1 MAKGW
6 AREFQNFGSRGRGV
20 QKKKIWISEKKIQKF
35 SPEFWVQGGVSRKKI
50 LDFWKKKSR
59 NPEFWISG
67 FSFLLQNGCK
77 NENPE
82 IQNSGFLDFFPEIQ
96 NFFLDTPPP
105 WTQNSGLNFWIF
117 FSEIQIFF
125 LDPPPWT
132 QNSGLD
138 FWIFFFFQKSRFF
151 LDPPP

>member
-20 QKKKIWISEKKIQKF
+20 QKKSGFLKKIQKF
-35 SPEFWVQGGVSRKKI
+35 SPEFWVQGGGVQKKI
-50 LDFWKKKSR
+50 LDFWKKSR

-82 IQNSGFLDFFPEIQ
+82 IQNSGFLDFFQKSRI
-96 NFFLDTPPP
+96 FFLDTPPLDP
-105 WTQNSGLNFWIF
+105 KFWTEFLDF

-125 LDPPPWT
+125 LDPPPLDTKFWT
-132 QNSGLD
+132 GFLD
-138 FWIFFFFQKSRFF
+138 FFF
-151 LDPPP
+151 LSEIQIFPGPPPP